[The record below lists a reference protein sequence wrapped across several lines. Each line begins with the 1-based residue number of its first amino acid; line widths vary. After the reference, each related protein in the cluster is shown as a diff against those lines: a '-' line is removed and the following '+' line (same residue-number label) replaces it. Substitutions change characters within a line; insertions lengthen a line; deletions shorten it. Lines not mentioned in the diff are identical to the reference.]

1 MNFGTGYALKRGMVR
16 DQQSHPKKKSL
27 AKGKSR
33 KMRKRRLFRDEI
45 ILWDEMN
52 LRDYVIRLIS
62 EYQEDCPDL
71 ESKKKV
77 E

>member
-1 MNFGTGYALKRGMVR
+1 M
-16 DQQSHPKKKSL
+16 
-27 AKGKSR
+27 
-33 KMRKRRLFRDEI
+33 MRKQRLFRDEI

-62 EYQEDCPDL
+62 EDQEGCPDF

-77 E
+77 K

>member
-1 MNFGTGYALKRGMVR
+1 
-16 DQQSHPKKKSL
+16 
-27 AKGKSR
+27 
-33 KMRKRRLFRDEI
+33 MRKRRLFRDEI

-52 LRDYVIRLIS
+52 MRDYVIRPIS
-62 EYQEDCPDL
+62 EYQEDCPDF

>member
-1 MNFGTGYALKRGMVR
+1 
-16 DQQSHPKKKSL
+16 
-27 AKGKSR
+27 
-33 KMRKRRLFRDEI
+33 MRKRHLFRDEI

-62 EYQEDCPDL
+62 EYQEDRPDF